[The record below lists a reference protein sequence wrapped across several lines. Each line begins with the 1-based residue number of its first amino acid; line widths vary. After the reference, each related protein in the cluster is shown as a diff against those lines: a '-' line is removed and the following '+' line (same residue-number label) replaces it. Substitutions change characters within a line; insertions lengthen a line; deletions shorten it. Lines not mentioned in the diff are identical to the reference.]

1 MNRLIK
7 RVLFLV
13 VALSSMVFA
22 NERVLVNMIN
32 NVSIPNVQKT
42 IDDANILK
50 NELNETNFTNF
61 LKSWKKVEA
70 LYLAGDLDEDYLD
83 TPRFIDVYN
92 NLKEDLN
99 SQMQRVIESKDE
111 PKTALFKNS
120 FKTINALEYVLFND
134 KEISQREK
142 ELSIVI
148 LDSIIS
154 HLEDINEVYKNYLT
168 AKPKDEKWENALIL
182 NSLIASSYR
191 LKEWRIGNASGNAS
205 KYKNDAKNDRA
216 EYFLSQNSFSAID
229 AILDAYNE
237 VVLKHTYNDFAAFAL
252 DKGAAIQLLEAIDK
266 IAEMKAELKT
276 LTKDDF
282 TKANKLFAMAKE
294 LHNSYYVS
302 LIEQLSIVGKILD
315 ADGD

>member
-1 MNRLIK
+1 MKKIFLILIFSTG
-7 RVLFLV
+7 VL
-13 VALSSMVFA
+13 FA
-22 NERVLVNMIN
+22 NETIFQSVIKNVALKDTQSAIN
-32 NVSIPNVQKT
+32 SAKKLQK
-42 IDDANILK
+42 
-50 NELNETNFTNF
+50 ELNDENFTKF
-61 LKSWKKVEA
+61 LKDWKRVEA
-70 LYLAGDLDEDYLD
+70 NYLAGEINSDYLD
-83 TPRFIDVYN
+83 TPRYIDVFN

-99 SQMQRVIESKDE
+99 SQMKMVIESKDE

-142 ELSIVI
+142 ELSVAI

-191 LKEWRIGNASGNAS
+191 LKEWRIGNASGNSS
-205 KYKNDAKNDRA
+205 KYKNDAKNERA
-216 EYFLSQNSFSAID
+216 EYFLSQNSFAAID
-229 AILDAYNE
+229 AILDAHNE
-237 VVLKHTYNDFAAFAL
+237 VVSKHKYYDFAQFAM
-252 DKGAAIQLLEAIDK
+252 DKGAAIQLLTVIDK
-266 IAEMKAELKT
+266 ISEMKAELKT
-276 LTKDDF
+276 LPKDDF
-282 TKANKLFAMAKE
+282 TKANNLFNMAKD
-294 LHNSYYVS
+294 LHNAYYVS

>member
-1 MNRLIK
+1 MIIVIK

-13 VALSSMVFA
+13 VLLSSMVYA
-22 NERVLVNMIN
+22 NERVLINVIN

-50 NELNETNFTNF
+50 NELNEKNFTNF

-83 TPRFIDVYN
+83 TPRYMDVFN

-99 SQMQRVIESKDE
+99 SQMKRVIESKDE
-111 PKTALFKNS
+111 AKIALFKNS
-120 FKTINALEYVLFND
+120 FKTINALEYVLFNYKD
-134 KEISQREK
+134 ISKREK

-154 HLEDINEVYKNYLT
+154 HLEDINKVYKNYLT
-168 AKPKDEKWENALIL
+168 ATPKDEKWENALIL

-191 LKEWRIGNASGNAS
+191 LKEWRIGNASGNSS
-205 KYKNDAKNDRA
+205 KYKNDAKNERA
-216 EYFLSQNSFSAID
+216 EYFLSQNSFAAID
-229 AILDAYNE
+229 AILDAHKE
-237 VVLKHTYNDFAAFAL
+237 IVLKNKYYDFASFAMN
-252 DKGAAIQLLEAIDK
+252 KGASIELLSVIEK
-266 IAEMKAELKT
+266 IEEMKNELKT
-276 LTKDDF
+276 LEKDDF
-282 TKANKLFAMAKE
+282 TKANNLFVMAKD
-294 LHNSYYVS
+294 LHNAYYIS
-302 LIEQLSIVGKILD
+302 LIGQLSIVGKILD